1 LLDPCRN
8 FDVSVHESIEPA
20 ATETDYPAK
29 DLTPDYEAY
38 DENIITFDPDYS
50 DIEVMPETGETF
62 IGAEILLPCG
72 GIMTKGHVTV
82 QKQDADSNLKGT
94 ETNIPISDTCEYIV
108 MFDEG
113 DVT

>member
-1 LLDPCRN
+1 
-8 FDVSVHESIEPA
+8 
-20 ATETDYPAK
+20 
-29 DLTPDYEAY
+29 
-38 DENIITFDPDYS
+38 
-50 DIEVMPETGETF
+50 
-62 IGAEILLPCG
+62 
-72 GIMTKGHVTV
+72 MTKGHVTV